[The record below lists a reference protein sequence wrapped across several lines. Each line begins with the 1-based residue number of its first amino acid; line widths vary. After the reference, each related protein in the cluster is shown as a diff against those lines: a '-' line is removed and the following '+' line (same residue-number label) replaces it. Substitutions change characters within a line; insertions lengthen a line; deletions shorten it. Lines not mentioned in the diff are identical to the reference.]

1 MAASLRANPKS
12 VTGAVLLFTAA
23 CLLCVLQTG
32 ASGQGDK
39 TPSIAAAPAKEPP
52 SAAIAAAR
60 AQAKLMHSIYAATLD
75 SMHHHFFRRERAVLP
90 ARALEDVFEDVERQA
105 NVKARWIAVNTK
117 AMSINHEPKT
127 DFEKNA
133 AKAIAAGKDDF
144 EMIADGYY
152 HRVGPIPLGS
162 GCISCHTGFFAKAP
176 TSPRF
181 AGLVISVPL
190 PKE

>member
-1 MAASLRANPKS
+1 MVALVPNRKS
-12 VTGAVLLFTAA
+12 ATAA
-23 CLLCVLQTG
+23 TMVFAAVWGVCAAKTG
-32 ASGQGDK
+32 ASGEGAEGKAQAIVQETK
-39 TPSIAAAPAKEPP
+39 AAHSETIAK
-52 SAAIAAAR
+52 AR
-60 AQAKLMHSIYAATLD
+60 EQAKLMHTVYAATLD
-75 SMHHHFFRRERAVLP
+75 AMHHHFFRRERAVLP

-133 AKAIAAGKDDF
+133 AKAIAAGKAEF
-144 EMIADGYY
+144 ELVADGYY

-162 GCISCHTGFFAKAP
+162 GCVSCHTGFFAKAP